1 MPHDPGMTASVLG
14 AGAALLALFAMAQ
27 VACIDIRRLEIDP
40 AWAALA
46 ACSALGAIIAVEGGS
61 ALPGAVAAAAIA
73 GGAAWIAVRL
83 LPGRMGRID
92 VWLLAT
98 VGLATGPGLLLPVLG
113 LALAFFLAAFSAYGL
128 ARGKRPGRTLRH
140 MIPWAPPFMAAAGP
154 FFAWRVASA
163 LRPDLAPEGAWAAAA
178 LALAGALIMA
188 AALAAG
194 ALPIA
199 VRRIHQRKE
208 N

>member
-14 AGAALLALFAMAQ
+14 AGAALLALLAMGR

-46 ACSALGAIIAVEGGS
+46 ACSALGAIVAVEGGS

-83 LPGRMGRID
+83 LPGRIGQGDIT
-92 VWLLAT
+92 LFA
-98 VGLATGPGLLLPVLG
+98 VLG
-113 LALAFFLAAFSAYGL
+113 LVAGPELLPFVLGLGVTFCVAASVAYGL
-128 ARGKRPGRTLRH
+128 ARGKRWNRCIRH
-140 MIPWAPPFMAAAGP
+140 MVPAAPPIMAALGP

-178 LALAGALIMA
+178 LALAGTLIMA
-188 AALAAG
+188 AALVAG